1 MEREDRGRLAFS
13 EISNYD
19 EFLSARELAGMTPGG
34 VNGEGV
40 FTLCGFFGSAVRWH
54 TGDPDTDPWEWR
66 MRVLSE
72 GRGIA
77 YGKFYYGKSGY
88 LTRKWF
94 PYLLAVRRGKSSFEE
109 LFAGDEAARR
119 IYTLIRD
126 NGRLSLHM
134 LKLLGFFSREEK
146 SDFER
151 ALTALQ
157 SSLFLTMCGQE
168 RKLSKEGREYGWNST
183 VFCLTEEFF
192 GEESFHEAAAL
203 SSQNAFETLDRHL
216 LRLNPEADASR
227 RRRFLLGC

>member
-1 MEREDRGRLAFS
+1 
-13 EISNYD
+13 
-19 EFLSARELAGMTPGG
+19 
-34 VNGEGV
+34 
-40 FTLCGFFGSAVRWH
+40 
-54 TGDPDTDPWEWR
+54 
-66 MRVLSE
+66 
-72 GRGIA
+72 
-77 YGKFYYGKSGY
+77 
-88 LTRKWF
+88 
-94 PYLLAVRRGKSSFEE
+94 
-109 LFAGDEAARR
+109 
-119 IYTLIRD
+119 
-126 NGRLSLHM
+126 M

>member
-19 EFLSARELAGMTPGG
+19 EFLSALELAGMTPGG

-94 PYLLAVRRGKSSFEE
+94 PYLLAE
-109 LFAGDEAARR
+109 
-119 IYTLIRD
+119 
-126 NGRLSLHM
+126 
-134 LKLLGFFSREEK
+134 
-146 SDFER
+146 
-151 ALTALQ
+151 
-157 SSLFLTMCGQE
+157 
-168 RKLSKEGREYGWNST
+168 
-183 VFCLTEEFF
+183 
-192 GEESFHEAAAL
+192 
-203 SSQNAFETLDRHL
+203 
-216 LRLNPEADASR
+216 R
-227 RRRFLLGC
+227 RRKEQF